1 MATVSLAPGGFASA
15 TVEWLNF
22 NPATTGD
29 CTFSASVAA
38 TPANTTH
45 TVHLPV
51 SVSICQLQVHP
62 TVAATSGQGTPSQVP
77 AGWGGLAATN
87 DSSTEQQPIVLAGI
101 GGALLLVGAAGMVR
115 LRRSTNPRI

>member
-22 NPATTGD
+22 NPVTTGD
-29 CTFSASVAA
+29 CTFSAAVAA
-38 TPANTTH
+38 TPANTTQ

-62 TVAATSGQGTPSQVP
+62 TVAGTSGQEMPSQVP
-77 AGWGGLAATN
+77 AGSGGLAATD
-87 DSSTEQQPIVLAGI
+87 DSSTEQQRIVLAGI
-101 GGALLLVGAAGMVR
+101 GGGLLLLGAAGMVR
-115 LRRSTNPRI
+115 QRRHTNART